1 MVAVLG
7 TGIIGSAMARVLH
20 GAGHDVVVWNRSPER
35 VAPLREDGIRV
46 AGSAAD
52 AVRDQDVVVTTLFD
66 AESVQEVMEPLL
78 GDLDGVWLQMST
90 VGVEGTARLAGLAT
104 EAGVTMLDAPVV
116 GTKAPAEQ
124 GKLVVLVAG
133 DRSAESVVRPVL
145 EAVGSRTQ
153 WVADVPGPA
162 TALKLVVNSWVGS
175 INAAVGQAVAL
186 SRALDL
192 DPRLFLETIEGGPT
206 DTPYAHLKGEMMIG
220 HDYPTAFG
228 LDNARKDLGLM
239 RDAAAA
245 SGMDT
250 GLLEALLAVYAAASD
265 RGHGGDDMSAVVE
278 GFIPSP
284 APEGG

>member
-1 MVAVLG
+1 M
-7 TGIIGSAMARVLH
+7 IGCVYLYPTRS
-20 GAGHDVVVWNRSPER
+20 AGHDVIVWNRSPER
-35 VAPLREDGIRV
+35 AAPLREDGIRV
-46 AGSAAD
+46 AESAAE
-52 AVRDQDVVVTTLFD
+52 AVRGQEVVVTTLFD
-66 AESVQEVMEPLL
+66 AESVQQVMEPLL
-78 GDLDGVWLQMST
+78 SDLDGVWLQMST
-90 VGVEGTARLAGLAT
+90 VGVEGTARLARLASD
-104 EAGVTMLDAPVV
+104 AGVTMLDAPVV

-124 GKLVVLVAG
+124 GKLVVLVSG
-133 DRSAESVVRPVL
+133 EPSAEPVVRPVL
-145 EAVGSRTQ
+145 EAVGSQTQ
-153 WVADVPGPA
+153 WVAEEPGPA

-250 GLLEALLAVYAAASD
+250 GLLEALLAVYASASD
-265 RGHGGDDMSAVVE
+265 QGHGGDDMSAVVE
-278 GFIPSP
+278 GFVPPP
-284 APEGG
+284 APAGG